1 MDSKLKSASESF
13 MNIVPGF
20 LIAYLATF
28 FILPPFHEGI
38 AASDAATLAI
48 VAVLFTAIS
57 LVRMYTL
64 RRVFTRLGPDE
75 NLYTLLKRLG
85 SKLKRG

>member
-13 MNIVPGF
+13 MNILPGF

-38 AASDAATLAI
+38 EASDPTVLAI
-48 VAVLFTAIS
+48 VALLFTAIS
-57 LVRMYTL
+57 LVRMYII
-64 RRVFTRLGPDE
+64 RRLFTRLGPNE
-75 NLYTLLKRLG
+75 NLYTLVQKLK
-85 SKLKRG
+85 SKLRRK